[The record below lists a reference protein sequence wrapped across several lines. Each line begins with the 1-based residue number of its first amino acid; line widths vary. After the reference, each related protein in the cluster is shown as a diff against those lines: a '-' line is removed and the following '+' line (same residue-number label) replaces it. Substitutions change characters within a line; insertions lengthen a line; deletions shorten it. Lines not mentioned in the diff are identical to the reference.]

1 VCAQAYEFFRS
12 SAGCVAHGE
21 KIRQFFRTDP
31 TPAVLERRVP
41 PEKIKIRQIYR
52 GCVWPVS
59 SKEIRQFCRTGPS
72 GALKEIRQKKF
83 AVLYRILSTV
93 C

>member
-31 TPAVLERRVP
+31 TPTVLERRVP

-52 GCVWPVS
+52 SCGVAS
-59 SKEIRQFCRTGPS
+59 FLRGKSANS
-72 GALKEIRQKKF
+72 
-83 AVLYRILSTV
+83 AVPARRV
-93 C
+93 H